1 VTAHHLNI
9 AAACK
14 CDKFALGKRAN
25 LKEHSPKEQFN
36 TFFSLSKN
44 MKVKIQICGG
54 DATKVLFQL
63 SIAMEGA
70 RNWRKQTGGQLVEV
84 IRSKWGRVQ
93 NKI

>member
-1 VTAHHLNI
+1 
-9 AAACK
+9 
-14 CDKFALGKRAN
+14 
-25 LKEHSPKEQFN
+25 
-36 TFFSLSKN
+36 

-70 RNWRKQTGGQLVEV
+70 RNWRKQTAGQLVEV